1 MKIKVNL
8 KSGRLYTVK
17 LGDTLWGLAVREY
30 KNGQAWKEIYDKN
43 KKIIGSNPNHLEAG
57 LKIDLP

>member
-8 KSGRLYTVK
+8 KSGRPYTVK
-17 LGDTLWGLAVREY
+17 LGDTLWDLAVKEY
-30 KNGQAWKEIYDKN
+30 KNGQAWNKIYDKN